1 MRIAWIGLGNMGS
14 PMSANL
20 AAAGHEVVGFDVSE
34 AAMSA
39 AAERGVARTASVAD
53 AVRDADIIF
62 TMLPNGKLVLDV
74 ADGPEGVLANAGKD
88 AIFIDSSTIDVE
100 TTTRLSDLSKDRG
113 LRFVDAPVSGGVPG
127 AVAGSLTFMIGG
139 AEEDIA
145 SIRPII
151 EVLAGRIFHIG
162 PVGQG
167 QAAKIVNNT
176 IAGMNLAAMCEGA
189 VLAER
194 LGINAKTFHDL
205 ATVSTGDSW
214 ALRMTYPIAGVVEGA
229 AVNNDFKPGFAAS
242 LMAKDV
248 GLGVTAASAVGL
260 DVPLAEVALAQLNEL
275 LTRGMG
281 HLDCSALVKVVEG
294 SIDAESA

>member
-1 MRIAWIGLGNMGS
+1 MKIAWIGLGNMGS

-20 AAAGHEVVGFDVSE
+20 VAAGHEVTGYDVSE
-34 AAMSA
+34 VAMAA
-39 AAERGVARTASVAD
+39 AAERGLAPAASVAE
-53 AVRDADIIF
+53 AVRDAEIIF
-62 TMLPNGKLVLDV
+62 TMLPNGKLVLAV
-74 ADGPEGVLANAGKD
+74 ADGPDGVIAHARKD

-100 TTTRLSDLSKDRG
+100 TTTQLSELTKARG

-127 AVAGSLTFMIGG
+127 AAAGTLTFMVGG
-139 AEEDIA
+139 AEADIE
-145 SIRPII
+145 SVRPVI

-229 AVNNDFKPGFAAS
+229 AVNHDFAPGFAAN

-248 GLGVTAASAVGL
+248 GLGVTAADSVGL
-260 DVPLAEVALAQLNEL
+260 DTPLARAALSQLNQL
-275 LTRGMG
+275 LERNMG
-281 HLDCSALVKVVEG
+281 HLDCSALIKVVDG
-294 SIDAESA
+294 SLNPESA